1 MQKAYT
7 KHSQISTCLWVF
19 HMPIWALRVHRVNI
33 IVHVCVREDTASLP
47 VSPASIL
54 SAVSNNISAT

>member
-1 MQKAYT
+1 
-7 KHSQISTCLWVF
+7 
-19 HMPIWALRVHRVNI
+19 MPIWALRVHRVNI